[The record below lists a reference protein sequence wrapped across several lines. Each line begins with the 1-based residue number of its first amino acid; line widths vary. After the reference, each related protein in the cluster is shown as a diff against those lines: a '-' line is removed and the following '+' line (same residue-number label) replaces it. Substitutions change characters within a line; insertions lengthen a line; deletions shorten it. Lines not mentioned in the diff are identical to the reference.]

1 MGRDAKKGGMGNV
14 WMGKTALQK
23 KSFIKQDIQNQYF
36 PNFETVLT
44 LNLLINITIFF
55 IWTIK

>member
-1 MGRDAKKGGMGNV
+1 
-14 WMGKTALQK
+14 MGKTALQK

-55 IWTIK
+55 I